1 MHELQLISLR
11 NPDITAAHMIIGLY
25 TLYTLY
31 HAKVAQRGKL
41 IALVSSFLVLGSI
54 NWVCYAQLILRS
66 TRVIF
71 DMLGDQLKGNPQN
84 LEAWMWQGSRT
95 LLFLVKIPAVII
107 LVLAEGY
114 LVYRC
119 CTIWNRHRLIV
130 IPLVSMYLFIVTTG
144 NMAEAVIWAVE
155 FPGFPSTQ
163 PHDRVESTKANA
175 ALFWIALVA
184 FNLIV
189 TILIVAR
196 LLILR
201 ARMIGTLGKQ
211 YGSGY
216 TGIVAIVVE
225 SALIYDLWL
234 TLSFMFFPG
243 TPYIG
248 SVFNPGITQSLCISM
263 ELIILRLS
271 MGQGISAAVATA
283 ARHSPPLPV
292 SNKTA
297 LEDANPI
304 QSLRAERGNQETST
318 RASQFPSSVAAVI
331 RSFDS
336 RFSVQE
342 VHRPGPVA

>member
-1 MHELQLISLR
+1 
-11 NPDITAAHMIIGLY
+11 
-25 TLYTLY
+25 
-31 HAKVAQRGKL
+31 
-41 IALVSSFLVLGSI
+41 
-54 NWVCYAQLILRS
+54 
-66 TRVIF
+66 
-71 DMLGDQLKGNPQN
+71 
-84 LEAWMWQGSRT
+84 
-95 LLFLVKIPAVII
+95 
-107 LVLAEGY
+107 
-114 LVYRC
+114 
-119 CTIWNRHRLIV
+119 
-130 IPLVSMYLFIVTTG
+130 
-144 NMAEAVIWAVE
+144 MAEAVIWAVE

-248 SVFNPGITQSLCISM
+248 SVFNPGITQSLVNALPCSHFNWHCF
-263 ELIILRLS
+263 LANS
-271 MGQGISAAVATA
+271 HCPTYSAYRWSSSSCASPW
-283 ARHSPPLPV
+283 ARESPPRSLPPPGTV
-292 SNKTA
+292 PLCQYLTKQRWRM
-297 LEDANPI
+297 LI
-304 QSLRAERGNQETST
+304 
-318 RASQFPSSVAAVI
+318 PSSL
-331 RSFDS
+331 
-336 RFSVQE
+336 
-342 VHRPGPVA
+342 